1 MMCGTIISCLL
12 IYGAWL
18 IRCLINSHE
27 EKYEAVEESGMV
39 VTAEGKLIETKT
51 TTFKQI
57 A

>member
-1 MMCGTIISCLL
+1 MFGIIISCLL

-18 IRCLINSHE
+18 IRCIINAHE

-39 VTAEGKLIETKT
+39 VTAEGKLIERRT